1 MLNVKKCISLVNYR
15 KIPPGKILR
24 FSSFMRKH
32 DLMELCERLFIFY
45 EKGGGWW
52 DLGKGGGALE
62 TNWLERGGGSRKKRK
77 ERRGGGSNEKIR
89 LKIG

>member
-45 EKGGGWW
+45 ERGRGLVGFGEGGGGGHSKQIGLKGG
-52 DLGKGGGALE
+52 A
-62 TNWLERGGGSRKKRK
+62 SRKKRK
-77 ERRGGGSNEKIR
+77 ERRGGGGRMKK
-89 LKIG
+89 LD